1 MVAGCYVLVDA
12 HNPLANAPGFVTWPS
27 RRQATAWFLAPVLLL
42 AVAGVHS
49 YLVEAKDQTP
59 WEGGGFGMFSTM
71 DKRQARFVRC
81 TLITP
86 ERAVPVRTPSHLD
99 TYVERMRARPT
110 ELRARR
116 LADFLA
122 DADWVRAKPSAVD
135 TTIGNRNRP
144 AGLYRYQ
151 PPYDTTD
158 RPGAAVESVR
168 VEVWR
173 ARFGSEPYRLEAEPL
188 VRVARAP
195 DDGAP

>member
-1 MVAGCYVLVDA
+1 MIAGRYVLGDA
-12 HNPLANAPGFVTWPS
+12 PTPFANAPGSVTWPS
-27 RRQATAWFLAPVLLL
+27 RQQAIAWFLAPVLLL
-42 AVAGVHS
+42 TVAGVHA
-49 YLVEAKDQTP
+49 YLVEAKNQTP

-110 ELRARR
+110 ELRVRR
-116 LADFLA
+116 LAQFLA
-122 DADWVRAKPSAVD
+122 RADWVRAEASAVD
-135 TTIGNRNRP
+135 TTIGAPDRP

-151 PPYDTTD
+151 PPYETAN
-158 RPGAAVESVR
+158 RPVATVESVR

-173 ARFGSEPYRLEAEPL
+173 VRFRSEPYQLAAEPL
-188 VRVARAP
+188 VRATRAP
-195 DDGAP
+195 DDPS